1 MSRDAFIG
9 ELRHRMAGLPQEAVD
24 RTVEYYSELIADSM
38 EDGVAEEEAV
48 SRLGSLD
55 EIVANVVKETPL
67 TQIVQTRV
75 QESRKKGGSG
85 WVIALL
91 ILGAPVWLPLLIAA
105 LAVLFALFIA
115 LWAVVI
121 ALWAAVTGVIL
132 AGVAAVAAGIFE
144 LVRLHVPQ
152 GLVLLGGGLVCL
164 GLCALLFL
172 LMKLITVGTVKL
184 CKWIWTGIKSLFVG
198 KKGKHNEEDSYRY
211 FDRRAGGGHWR
222 GVGVRRIERGAL

>member
-9 ELRHRMAGLPQEAVD
+9 ELRHRMVGLPQEAVD

-38 EDGVAEEEAV
+38 EDGLSEAEAV
-48 SRLGSLD
+48 ARLGSID
-55 EIVANVVKETPL
+55 EIVANVVRDTPL

-75 QESRKKGGSG
+75 QEKKAKKGGSA
-85 WVIALL
+85 WLIVLL
-91 ILGAPVWLPLLIAA
+91 ILGAPLWIPLLIAV

-121 ALWAAVTGVIL
+121 ALWVTVAAVIL
-132 AGVAAVAAGIFE
+132 AGVVAIVAGVIE
-144 LVRLHVPQ
+144 LCRLHLPQ

-184 CKWIWTGIKSLFVG
+184 CKLVWTGIKSLFVG
-198 KKGKHNEEDSYRY
+198 RKGK
-211 FDRRAGGGHWR
+211 AQ
-222 GVGVRRIERGAL
+222 

>member
-9 ELRHRMAGLPQEAVD
+9 ELRHRMAGLPQDAVE

-38 EDGVAEEEAV
+38 EDGLSETEAV
-48 SRLGSLD
+48 ARLGSLD
-55 EIVANVVKETPL
+55 EIVASVIKDTPL

-75 QESRKKGGSG
+75 QETKKKGGSG
-85 WVIALL
+85 WIIALL
-91 ILGAPVWLPLLIAA
+91 ILGAPVWLPLLIAVC
-105 LAVLFALFIA
+105 AVLFALFIA

-121 ALWAAVTGVIL
+121 GLWAAVLGVIVAGFL
-132 AGVAAVAAGIFE
+132 AMAAGVFE

-164 GLCALLFL
+164 GLCALAFL
-172 LMKLITVGTVKL
+172 LLKLLTVGTVKL

-198 KKGKHNEEDSYRY
+198 KKAKGETVK
-211 FDRRAGGGHWR
+211 
-222 GVGVRRIERGAL
+222 

>member
-9 ELRHRMAGLPQEAVD
+9 ELRHRMAGLPQETVE
-24 RTVEYYSELIADSM
+24 RTVDYYSELIADSV
-38 EDGVAEEEAV
+38 EDGLSEEEAV
-48 SRLGSLD
+48 ARLGSIE
-55 EIVANVVKETPL
+55 EIVASVVKDTPL
-67 TQIVQTRV
+67 TQIVETRI
-75 QESRKKGGSG
+75 QERKKKGSSG

-105 LAVLFALFIA
+105 LAVLFALFVG

-121 ALWAAVTGVIL
+121 ALWAV
-132 AGVAAVAAGIFE
+132 VAAVILTGLAAMVAGVVE
-144 LVRLHVPQ
+144 LCRLHLPQ

-184 CKWIWTGIKSLFVG
+184 CKWLWVGIKSLFVG
-198 KKGKHNEEDSYRY
+198 KKSKE
-211 FDRRAGGGHWR
+211 
-222 GVGVRRIERGAL
+222 

>member
-9 ELRHRMAGLPQEAVD
+9 ELRHRMAGLPQQTVE
-24 RTVEYYSELIADSM
+24 RTVEYYGELIADSV
-38 EDGVAEEEAV
+38 EDGLTEEEAV

-55 EIVANVVKETPL
+55 EIVASVVKDTPL
-67 TQIVQTRV
+67 AQIVQTRV
-75 QESRKKGGSG
+75 QEGKKKGISG
-85 WVIALL
+85 WVILL
-91 ILGAPVWLPLLIAA
+91 LVLGAPVWLPVLIAV

-121 ALWAAVTGVIL
+121 ALWAV
-132 AGVAAVAAGIFE
+132 VAAVILTGLAAMVAGVVE
-144 LVRLHVPQ
+144 LCRLHLPQ

-184 CKWIWTGIKSLFVG
+184 CRWLWVGIKSLFVG
-198 KKGKHNEEDSYRY
+198 KKGKIR
-211 FDRRAGGGHWR
+211 
-222 GVGVRRIERGAL
+222 

>member
-184 CKWIWTGIKSLFVG
+184 CKLIWTGIKSLFVG
-198 KKGKHNEEDSYRY
+198 KKGKGET
-211 FDRRAGGGHWR
+211 
-222 GVGVRRIERGAL
+222 VQ

>member
-9 ELRHRMAGLPQEAVD
+9 ELRHRMAGLPQETVE
-24 RTVEYYSELIADSM
+24 RTVDYYSELIADSV
-38 EDGVAEEEAV
+38 EDGLSEEEAV
-48 SRLGSLD
+48 ARLGSIE
-55 EIVANVVKETPL
+55 EIVASVVKDTPL

-75 QESRKKGGSG
+75 QEGKKKGISG
-85 WVIALL
+85 WVILL
-91 ILGAPVWLPLLIAA
+91 LVLGAPVWLPVLIAV

-121 ALWAAVTGVIL
+121 ALWAV
-132 AGVAAVAAGIFE
+132 VAAVILTGLVAMVAGVVE
-144 LVRLHVPQ
+144 LCRLHLPQ

-184 CKWIWTGIKSLFVG
+184 CKWLWVGIKSLFVG
-198 KKGKHNEEDSYRY
+198 KKSKE
-211 FDRRAGGGHWR
+211 
-222 GVGVRRIERGAL
+222 

>member
-9 ELRHRMAGLPQEAVD
+9 ELRHRMAGLPQQTVE
-24 RTVEYYSELIADSM
+24 RTVDYYGELIADSM
-38 EDGVAEEEAV
+38 EDGLTEEEAV
-48 SRLGSLD
+48 ARLGSLD
-55 EIVANVVKETPL
+55 EIVASVVKDTPL

-75 QESRKKGGSG
+75 QEGKKKGISG
-85 WVIALL
+85 WVILL
-91 ILGAPVWLPLLIAA
+91 LVLGAPVWLPVLIAV

-121 ALWAAVTGVIL
+121 ALWAV
-132 AGVAAVAAGIFE
+132 VAAVILTGLVALVAGVVE
-144 LVRLHVPQ
+144 LCRLHLPQ

-184 CKWIWTGIKSLFVG
+184 CKWLWVGIKSLFVG
-198 KKGKHNEEDSYRY
+198 KKSKE
-211 FDRRAGGGHWR
+211 
-222 GVGVRRIERGAL
+222 

>member
-24 RTVEYYSELIADSM
+24 RTVEYYSELIADSV
-38 EDGVAEEEAV
+38 EDGLTEEEAV
-48 SRLGSLD
+48 ARLEPMD
-55 EIVANVVKETPL
+55 QIVANVVKDTPL
-67 TQIVQTRV
+67 TQIVETRL
-75 QESRKKGGSG
+75 QESKKKGGSG

-91 ILGAPVWLPLLIAA
+91 ILGAPVWLPLLIAV
-105 LAVLFALFIA
+105 LAVLFSLFIA

-121 ALWAAVTGVIL
+121 ALWAAVLGVIL
-132 AGVAAVAAGIFE
+132 AGVAAMAAGVFE

-164 GLCALLFL
+164 GLCALLYL

-184 CKWIWTGIKSLFVG
+184 CKWVWTGIKSLFVG
-198 KKGKHNEEDSYRY
+198 KKAKGETVK
-211 FDRRAGGGHWR
+211 
-222 GVGVRRIERGAL
+222 

>member
-38 EDGVAEEEAV
+38 EDGLGEEEAV

-55 EIVANVVKETPL
+55 EIVTNVVKETPL
-67 TQIVQTRV
+67 TQIVQNRV
-75 QESRKKGGSG
+75 QESKKKGVSG

-91 ILGAPVWLPLLIAA
+91 ILGAPLWLPLLIAA
-105 LAVLFALFIA
+105 LVVLFALFIA

-121 ALWAAVTGVIL
+121 ALWAVVAAVIL
-132 AGVAAVAAGIFE
+132 AALAAMVGGVIE
-144 LVRLHVPQ
+144 LVRMHLAQ
-152 GLVLLGGGLVCL
+152 GLVLLGGGLMCL
-164 GLCALLFL
+164 GLCALAFL

-198 KKGKHNEEDSYRY
+198 KRKKE
-211 FDRRAGGGHWR
+211 
-222 GVGVRRIERGAL
+222 

>member
-38 EDGVAEEEAV
+38 EDGLSEEEAV

-55 EIVANVVKETPL
+55 EIVANVVKDTPL
-67 TQIVQTRV
+67 PQIIETRI
-75 QESRKKGGSG
+75 QEKKAKRGGIRA
-85 WVIALL
+85 WEVILL
-91 ILGAPVWLPLLIAA
+91 VLGAPLWLPLL
-105 LAVLFALFIA
+105 LAVLAVVLALYVT

-152 GLVLLGGGLVCL
+152 GLVLLGGGLVCM

-184 CKWIWTGIKSLFVG
+184 CKLIWTGIKSLFVG
-198 KKGKHNEEDSYRY
+198 KKGKGET
-211 FDRRAGGGHWR
+211 
-222 GVGVRRIERGAL
+222 VQ

>member
-38 EDGVAEEEAV
+38 EDGLGEEEAV

-55 EIVANVVKETPL
+55 EIVANVVKDTPL
-67 TQIVQTRV
+67 PQIIETRI
-75 QESRKKGGSG
+75 QEKKAKRGGIRA
-85 WVIALL
+85 WEVILL
-91 ILGAPVWLPLLIAA
+91 VLGAPLWLPLL
-105 LAVLFALFIA
+105 LAVLAVVLALYVT

-121 ALWAAVTGVIL
+121 ALWAV
-132 AGVAAVAAGIFE
+132 VAAVILTGVVAVVAGIVE
-144 LVRLHVPQ
+144 LCRIHLPQ

-172 LMKLITVGTVKL
+172 LMKLVTVGTVKL
-184 CKWIWTGIKSLFVG
+184 CKWLWTGVKSLFVG
-198 KKGKHNEEDSYRY
+198 RKAK
-211 FDRRAGGGHWR
+211 
-222 GVGVRRIERGAL
+222 

>member
-24 RTVEYYSELIADSM
+24 RTVEYYSELIADSV
-38 EDGVAEEEAV
+38 EDGMSEEEAV
-48 SRLGSLD
+48 ARLGSLE
-55 EIVANVVKETPL
+55 EIVANVVKDTPL
-67 TQIVQTRV
+67 SQIVQTRV
-75 QESRKKGGSG
+75 QEKKAKGVSG

-105 LAVLFALFIA
+105 LVVLFALFIA

-121 ALWAAVTGVIL
+121 ALWAVVAAVIL
-132 AGVAAVAAGIFE
+132 AALAAMVGGVIE
-144 LVRLHVPQ
+144 LVRMHLAQ
-152 GLVLLGGGLVCL
+152 GLVLLGGGLMCL
-164 GLCALLFL
+164 GLCALAFL

-198 KKGKHNEEDSYRY
+198 KRKKE
-211 FDRRAGGGHWR
+211 
-222 GVGVRRIERGAL
+222 